1 MVGRMRV
8 FADLQLATGFPA
20 KYLRPGCCHRNT
32 ELKELNPLE
41 SPLPIPSP
49 PAASNPLSWAPPP
62 FPSLTI
68 WNNPVLHKLGALKE
82 DDVSG
87 MGDAY
92 PVVST
97 FPNPFSTRSKYPS
110 IRVFLHRFQ
119 ALPSLSFLGEEEGA
133 GVQKTE
139 RENCHKIYMGLDKF
153 FLIISPQV
161 IIVLL

>member
-1 MVGRMRV
+1 MSCVYEHCSDMVGRMRV
-8 FADLQLATGFPA
+8 FADQLATGFPA

-68 WNNPVLHKLGALKE
+68 WNNPVLHKLGALRE

-87 MGDAY
+87 MEDTY
-92 PVVST
+92 PVDST
-97 FPNPFSTRSKYPS
+97 FPNPFSTRSKYPGFPS
-110 IRVFLHRFQ
+110 PF
-119 ALPSLSFLGEEEGA
+119 PSLTFLKLPWGGRRS
-133 GVQKTE
+133 GCS
-139 RENCHKIYMGLDKF
+139 EN
-153 FLIISPQV
+153 
-161 IIVLL
+161 